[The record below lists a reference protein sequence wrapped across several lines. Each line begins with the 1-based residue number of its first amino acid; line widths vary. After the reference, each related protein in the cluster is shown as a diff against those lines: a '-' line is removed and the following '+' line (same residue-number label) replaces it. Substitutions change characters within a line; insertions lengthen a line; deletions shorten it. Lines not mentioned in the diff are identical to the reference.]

1 MIFLNKPYIKS
12 SKTKSKLIFELT
24 IDEEKKKVW
33 FEVDNKYKDFL
44 CDDRIDAIFVGIL
57 SFALRNNHDIKSN
70 SVITEDILY
79 KVERY
84 LIPSLTK
91 FSDNLYDIKID
102 IKTTKTVKNAGKV
115 GTGCS
120 CGIDSLHSILKNINT
135 DYKTFNLTHLCIN
148 NVGAFN
154 ECYKEA
160 GIDKVRRNIIN
171 KAKSFAKEIGL
182 PIIITD
188 SNFQNEINQNHSL
201 THTYS
206 SVFAILCLQKL
217 WGKYYYGSSG
227 YDFDSF
233 SLKNNSEKDC
243 SQYELLS
250 LDCFSTNNLKIYSE
264 GGALNRLEKTKEI
277 YDNNLLKKYLHVC
290 TIKEKNCGL
299 CPKCMR
305 TILTLYA
312 LTDDLSDYKKVFDI
326 DYFYKNKEK
335 YFDWLYAEHCCD
347 TIMCKPIYEL
357 MIQKKDFYDY
367 IHNREEERL
376 QWIRNKN
383 NNYQKQYEE
392 IINSK
397 SFKITN
403 AILKIP
409 RKLLKTIKRK

>member
-1 MIFLNKPYIKS
+1 M
-12 SKTKSKLIFELT
+12 
-24 IDEEKKKVW
+24 
-33 FEVDNKYKDFL
+33 
-44 CDDRIDAIFVGIL
+44 
-57 SFALRNNHDIKSN
+57 
-70 SVITEDILY
+70 
-79 KVERY
+79 
-84 LIPSLTK
+84 
-91 FSDNLYDIKID
+91 YDIKID

-227 YDFDSF
+227 YDLDSF

-277 YDNNLLKKYLHVC
+277 YNNNLLKKYLHVC

-305 TILTLYA
+305 IILTLYA
-312 LTDDLSDYKKVFDI
+312 LTDDLSDYKQVFDI
-326 DYFYKNKEK
+326 DYFNSKKEK
-335 YFDWLYAEHCCD
+335 YFEWLYREHCCD

-367 IHNREEERL
+367 IHDREEERL

-409 RKLLKTIKRK
+409 RKLLKTLKRK